1 MKKATYEEAI
11 SAVKKPAKITFAVV
25 KDADGKFN
33 TITLEWFM
41 RTSIKPPMLAISV
54 GHSRYSH
61 QCLQDFRYFNLCFP
75 SKEMKQAA
83 LISGSRSGRDL
94 NKIEAMQ
101 EEFFSGRLAK
111 LPVFKN
117 AAANFEC
124 EIITQVRSGDHTI
137 FVGQV
142 KYSWLNKDKDV
153 LLFTDL

>member
-1 MKKATYEEAI
+1 MISTTFEEAI

-25 KDADGKFN
+25 KDAEGKFN

-54 GHSRYSH
+54 GHTRYSH
-61 QCLQDFRYFNLCFP
+61 QCLQNFRYFNLCFP
-75 SKEMKQAA
+75 SKEMKEAA
-83 LISGSRSGRDL
+83 RISGSRSGRDL
-94 NKIEAMQ
+94 NKINALG
-101 EEFFSGRLAK
+101 EEFFPGKLAK
-111 LPVFKN
+111 LPVFRN

-142 KYSWLNKDKDV
+142 KYSWLNKDKDI
-153 LLFTDL
+153 LLFKDL